1 MSVTKGI
8 PVGGTGS
15 FKKVN
20 SPVGSTD
27 PAGGPPTW
35 ATDNPLAVVTASADG
50 VTADVAVDKT
60 ATVGSTF
67 SLTATAKRADG
78 TACVGVAL
86 VPILPLV
93 PTVEAV
99 AFEIMQT
106 A

>member
-8 PVGGTGS
+8 PIGGKGS
-15 FKKVN
+15 FQKVN
-20 SPVGSTD
+20 SPVGSSD
-27 PAGGPPTW
+27 PAGVPTW

-50 VTADVAVDKT
+50 KTADVAVDKT
-60 ATVGSTF
+60 AIPGGTF
-67 SLTATAKRADG
+67 SLTVSAKRTDG

-93 PTVEAV
+93 PSVEAV
-99 AFEIMQT
+99 AFEIVQT